1 MSVTVT
7 NLQLMRNY
15 FESGATKPYQFRKEQ
30 LQKLKKTVLKHEQDI
45 SDALYK
51 DLHKSPEE
59 AWLTETGMVLS
70 EINYFLKRMNK
81 LMKPKKVPT
90 NIINMPG
97 QSYIMPEPLGVVLI
111 IAPWN
116 YPFQL
121 LVVPLIGAIAAGNC
135 VMLKPSEFASHTE
148 KVMQELIADT
158 FDEKYVSC
166 TTGNGAL
173 VVPEMMENFTF
184 DHVFFTGGTGVGKKI
199 YQMAAEKL
207 VPVTLELGGKSPC
220 VITENAN
227 LSVAAKRIA
236 FTKFSNAGQMC
247 IAPDYLLV
255 HHSVTEKLI
264 RELTKTIPAF
274 FGANVQDSYDF
285 GRIIN
290 QQHYKRL
297 VGYLANANI
306 IYGGEYN
313 EEQRF
318 ISPTIVEIRSI
329 EEPIM
334 QEEIFGPI
342 LPVVIYQSAH
352 EALEIIQQNKNPLA
366 FYVFTENKKEADKW
380 LLKVPSGNAA
390 VNTAAVFYMNKNL
403 PFGGRGNSGTGRYHG
418 KFSFETFSHQKAVLK
433 RPTWPDFTIA
443 YPSYKGKLKLLK
455 KVF

>member
-7 NLQLMRNY
+7 NLQIMRNY

-30 LQKLKKTVLKHEQDI
+30 LQKLKKAVLKHEQDI

-274 FGANVQDSYDF
+274 LEQMCKTVMILAALLISSIIKGWWATWQMPISFMEANTTKSNGSSVQ
-285 GRIIN
+285 
-290 QQHYKRL
+290 Q
-297 VGYLANANI
+297 
-306 IYGGEYN
+306 
-313 EEQRF
+313 
-318 ISPTIVEIRSI
+318 
-329 EEPIM
+329 
-334 QEEIFGPI
+334 
-342 LPVVIYQSAH
+342 
-352 EALEIIQQNKNPLA
+352 
-366 FYVFTENKKEADKW
+366 
-380 LLKVPSGNAA
+380 LLKFAALRNRLCRRRYSVP
-390 VNTAAVFYMNKNL
+390 YC
-403 PFGGRGNSGTGRYHG
+403 
-418 KFSFETFSHQKAVLK
+418 
-433 RPTWPDFTIA
+433 
-443 YPSYKGKLKLLK
+443 LL
-455 KVF
+455 